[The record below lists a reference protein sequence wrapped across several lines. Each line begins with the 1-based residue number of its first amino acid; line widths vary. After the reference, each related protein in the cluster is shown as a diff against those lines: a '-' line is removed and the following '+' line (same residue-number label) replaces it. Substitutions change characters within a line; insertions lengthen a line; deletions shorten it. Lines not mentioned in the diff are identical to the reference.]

1 MTNALSTDFIPSS
14 SPAFNPPVH
23 TIRAHNSVR
32 PSKPSKASS
41 LPILLPPATL
51 RPLAFRTF
59 TKKHNLTLTSSALQ
73 ILATFIGTNCGSAW
87 REKGL
92 AERVLDEVAKTWKK
106 NGGGVIIGGED
117 ESLASILRII
127 ESSIVE
133 GQTSQV
139 DDLDRQQRFMIG
151 APASSEDHQI
161 CNESWGTLNR
171 EDSQT
176 SLGLPALHIGDDG
189 KDDHDAD
196 DDGQP
201 KDLRRYLKVIQAFEQ
216 PRLWYNWTQKHFE
229 VVGKHASFF
238 PDPSHKTQMF
248 RHRYNLVHQR
258 LLRNESFQSSAISS
272 LRNGRSNS
280 RASEIVSVYQAYKLT
295 PIANLLGRSGS
306 NHLVL
311 GLLTISPAGML
322 VIGDLSGSIALDIQ
336 HARPIPEEGA
346 WFTPGMVVLVDG
358 VYEEEGAALVPAIGT
373 DSGIGGTVGGR
384 FIAYSVGGP
393 PCERREV
400 SLGIGGS
407 STGGITSAGAGFGWV
422 DFLGIGS
429 ERASGVRMRIL
440 EQNILKQNI
449 LKPTLQPIAS
459 VGRGTI
465 VIVGELDLTRASSLQ
480 ALRKVLATY
489 AAESSSQTPMS
500 FVLMGNFVRYAV
512 MAGGGSGG
520 SIEYKEYFDSLAMAL
535 SDYPTIL
542 QTATF
547 IFVPGDNDPWASAFC
562 AGAATILPRSGIP
575 DIFTSRVKRAFAA
588 ANAERLSSGD
598 RGVGGEAIWSSNPAR
613 ISLFGPVQEIVL
625 FRDDITSRLQRSAL
639 NFSPPA
645 QEPRTGQESVQID
658 ILSQPSSS
666 LAKKQTLG
674 KVNIDDH
681 DERRD
686 SDLPSPRLN
695 DDSTSA
701 SSSDP
706 FTARKLVK
714 TLLDQGFLSPF
725 PNSTRP
731 VLWEYAG
738 SLQLYPLPSALVL
751 MDPDVPAF
759 AVTYEGCHVMN
770 PGPIVPH
777 GRSGVAQ
784 WMEYNIRTRRG
795 KIRASRT

>member
-1 MTNALSTDFIPSS
+1 MTNASRADFIPSS
-14 SPAFNPPVH
+14 TPAVNPHVH
-23 TIRAHNSVR
+23 SIRANNSRR
-32 PSKPSKASS
+32 PPKPSKASS
-41 LPILLPPATL
+41 LPIVLPPATL

-73 ILATFIGTNCGSAW
+73 IIATFIGANCGSAW

-92 AERVLDEVAKTWKK
+92 AERLLDEVAKTWKK
-106 NGGGVIIGGED
+106 NGGGVIIGGDD
-117 ESLASILRII
+117 ESLGSILRNI
-127 ESSIVE
+127 ESSIAE
-133 GQTSQV
+133 GQTAQV
-139 DDLDRQQRFMIG
+139 DDLGRQQRFIID
-151 APASSEDHQI
+151 APPSSEEHQT
-161 CNESWGTLNR
+161 CREASRSLNR
-171 EDSQT
+171 EESQT

-201 KDLRRYLKVIQAFEQ
+201 KDLRRYLKVIQASEQ
-216 PRLWYNWTQKHFE
+216 PRLWYNSTQKHFE
-229 VVGKHASFF
+229 VIGKPASFF
-238 PDPSHKTQMF
+238 PDPSQKTQMF

-258 LLRNESFQSSAISS
+258 LLRNESFQSSTISS

-280 RASEIVSVYQAYKLT
+280 APSEIVSVHLAYKLT

-306 NHLVL
+306 NHLLL
-311 GLLTISPAGML
+311 GLLTISPSGML

-358 VYEEEGAALVPAIGT
+358 VYEEKGSALVPVIGI
-373 DSGIGGTVGGR
+373 DGGIGGTVGGR

-400 SLGIGGS
+400 SLGIGSS
-407 STGGITSAGAGFGWV
+407 STGGIASAGAGFGWV

-429 ERASGVRMRIL
+429 ERASGVRMRKL
-440 EQNILKQNI
+440 EQNILKPGMQ
-449 LKPTLQPIAS
+449 PTAS
-459 VGRGTI
+459 MGRGTI
-465 VIVGELDLTRASSLQ
+465 VVVGELDLTRASSLQ

-489 AAESSSQTPMS
+489 AAESFNQTPIS

-588 ANAERLSSGD
+588 ANAERSSSGD

-625 FRDDITSRLQRSAL
+625 FRDDMSSRLQRAALKFSPSAL
-639 NFSPPA
+639 EA
-645 QEPRTGQESVQID
+645 RTEQASVQND
-658 ILSQPSSS
+658 IFSQPSSS
-666 LAKKQTLG
+666 HAKKQTLS
-674 KVNIDDH
+674 KVNIDD
-681 DERRD
+681 DDKRKD
-686 SDLPSPRLN
+686 SDVPLPELI
-695 DDSTSA
+695 DDSTTI
-701 SSSDP
+701 SSDIL
-706 FTARKLVK
+706 TARKLVK
-714 TLLDQGFLSPF
+714 TVLDQGFLSPF
-725 PNSTRP
+725 PISSRP
-731 VLWEYAG
+731 VSWEYAG

-751 MDPDVPAF
+751 MDPGVPAF

-777 GRSGVAQ
+777 GRSGLAQ
-784 WMEYNIRTRRG
+784 WIEYNIRTRRG
-795 KIRASRT
+795 KIRITRT